1 MLLQDPGW
9 CSLETERPSS
19 QEKLAARCPSSFFY
33 RERTVWRGPSE
44 EHQNPQLL
52 SRAIWHH
59 DWDLRHYTLPCSLLR
74 KSRPSY
80 TAEETG
86 KRKLLYKQDFFIW
99 DRPKKIHRC
108 TNSHAT
114 HLHCIFI
121 LYIKNIHLY
130 LYLLNLY
137 DCSFTVLNLIFI

>member
-44 EHQNPQLL
+44 EHQKPQLL

-99 DRPKKIHRC
+99 DRPKKIHRFTC
-108 TNSHAT
+108 NTLT
-114 HLHCIFI
+114 
-121 LYIKNIHLY
+121 LYIYFIHKEYSSL
-130 LYLLNLY
+130 
-137 DCSFTVLNLIFI
+137 LIFIKSIWLFFYCFIIIFI